1 MNKENNPIYNIIVN
15 VLGNPKKY
23 NETQQQGQW
32 DCIHTCLTE
41 NNDIPDGKG
50 NLEISFSKGVFKCWK
65 CEWSGYLRKLIKRY
79 GSKLD
84 LKQYDSLIDYTNDN
98 NGQDKKLIKQEQL
111 YLPQELILF
120 KDVINKKDLSY
131 KEAYNYL
138 ISRGLNDEIINE
150 YNIGYCSKG
159 KYENRIIFPSYN
171 KHNKLNYFLARSY
184 VGHKIKYKNP
194 ILPKMNVIIN
204 EININWDST
213 IFLTEGMMDAMALYP
228 IKNVIPL
235 IGKTMSDHLYHILLK
250 RAKGYIIVC
259 LDGDAK
265 KETYQIYKKLHTTI
279 QLKNKVRIIDL
290 PDNSDLSD
298 IRKDFG
304 KEGII
309 EILKTNR
316 KLELSDYIENNI

>member
-1 MNKENNPIYNIIVN
+1 MPENNSIYNIIVN
-15 VLGNPKKY
+15 VLGKPKKY

-32 DCIHTCLTE
+32 DCIGDCLIE
-41 NNDIPDGKG
+41 NGDVPDGKG
-50 NLEISFSKGVFKCWK
+50 NLEISFSKNLFHCWK
-65 CEWSGYLRKLIKRY
+65 CDYSGALRKLVKKY
-79 GSKLD
+79 GSKFD
-84 LKQYDSLIDYTNDN
+84 LKRFDTFSNDFNDDNQNNKQHHKELIC
-98 NGQDKKLIKQEQL
+98 
-111 YLPQELILF
+111 LPKELILF

-138 ISRGLNDEIINE
+138 IFRGLNDEIINE

-204 EININWDST
+204 EININWDNT
-213 IFLTEGMMDAMALYP
+213 IYLVEGVFDMIGLFP
-228 IKNVIPL
+228 IKNIIPL
-235 IGKTMSDHLYHILLK
+235 LGKNLNEYLYYILLK
-250 RAKGYIIVC
+250 KSKGYIIVC